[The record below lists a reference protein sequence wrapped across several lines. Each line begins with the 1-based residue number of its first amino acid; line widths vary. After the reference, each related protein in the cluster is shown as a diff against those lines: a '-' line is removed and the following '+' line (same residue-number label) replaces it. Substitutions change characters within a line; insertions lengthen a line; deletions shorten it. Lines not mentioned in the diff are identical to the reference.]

1 MAYFVG
7 IDVSQRQVSI
17 CVLDQEGKRLWRGKC
32 TTDPAVILATLKENV
47 PDGAMTLGLETGP
60 LSPWL
65 VHGLRQAGLSV
76 VCLDARAVHAALST
90 RINKND
96 RNDAEGLAQILRIG
110 WYRSVH
116 VKSYEA
122 HRVRAMLG
130 ARAQLV
136 GMVVRLSNQVRGI
149 LKVFGIV
156 VAGVRGAGF
165 GRRVEELV
173 ADRAEVAEIVR
184 PLLEAWRVLRQ
195 KVAGLDTALRSQAR
209 VRDDCRL
216 FMTVPGVGAITAL
229 AFASAVDDPAR
240 FRRSRDVGA
249 HLGLTPRQY
258 QSGETDS
265 SGAISRCGD
274 RYVRTLLF
282 EAATTLLSRVQ
293 RWSAPKAWAVR
304 LAKRAGMNK
313 ARAALARKLAVLLHT
328 IWRRGEPFRWGA
340 AVAAERSGSPGEA

>member
-1 MAYFVG
+1 MVYFVG

-17 CVLDQEGKRLWRGKC
+17 CVLDQQGNRIWRGKC
-32 TTDPAVILATLKENV
+32 LTDPAIIIATLEEKV
-47 PDGAMTLGLETGP
+47 PASDMTLGLETGP

-65 VHGLRQAGLSV
+65 VHGLRQAGFSV

-96 RNDAEGLAQILRIG
+96 RNDAEGLAQILRMG
-110 WYRSVH
+110 WYRPVH

-122 HRVRAMLG
+122 HRIRAMLG

-149 LKVFGIV
+149 LKVFGII

-165 GRRVEELV
+165 GNRVEELV
-173 ADRAEVAEIVR
+173 ANRAEVAEIVR
-184 PLLEAWRVLRQ
+184 PLLEAWRMLRQ
-195 KVAGLDTALRSQAR
+195 KVAGLDTTLRSRAR
-209 VRDDCRL
+209 TRDDCRL
-216 FMTVPGVGAITAL
+216 LMTVPGVGAITAL

-249 HLGLTPRQY
+249 HLELTPRQH

-265 SGAISRCGD
+265 SGALSRCGD

-293 RWSAPKAWAVR
+293 RWCAPKAWAVR
-304 LAKRAGMNK
+304 LAKRAGANK

-328 IWRRGEPFRWGA
+328 IWRRGEPFRWGT
-340 AVAAERSGSPGEA
+340 AVAA

>member
-1 MAYFVG
+1 
-7 IDVSQRQVSI
+7 
-17 CVLDQEGKRLWRGKC
+17 
-32 TTDPAVILATLKENV
+32 
-47 PDGAMTLGLETGP
+47 MTLGLETGP

-65 VHGLRQAGLSV
+65 VHSLRQAGLSV

-90 RINKND
+90 RVNKND
-96 RNDAEGLAQILRIG
+96 RNDAEGLAQILRLG
-110 WYRSVH
+110 WYRPVH

-122 HRVRAMLG
+122 HRIRAMLG

-136 GMVVRLSNQVRGI
+136 GMVVRLSNQVRGL
-149 LKVFGIV
+149 LKVFGII

-165 GRRVEELV
+165 GNRVEELV

-184 PLLEAWRVLRQ
+184 PLLEAWRMLRQ
-195 KVAGLDTALRSQAR
+195 QVAGLDTTLRSRAR
-209 VRDDCRL
+209 SRADCRL
-216 FMTVPGVGAITAL
+216 LMTVPGVGAITAL

-258 QSGETDS
+258 QSGEMDC
-265 SGAISRCGD
+265 SGAVSRCGD

-282 EAATTLLSRVQ
+282 EAATTLMGQVQ

-304 LAKRAGMNK
+304 LAKRVGMNK
-313 ARAALARKLAVLLHT
+313 ARAALARKLAGLLHT
-328 IWRRGEPFRWGA
+328 IWRRGS
-340 AVAAERSGSPGEA
+340 RSAGVPPWRRSLDGSPGKA

>member
-17 CVLDQEGKRLWRGKC
+17 CVLDQAGKRLWRGKC
-32 TTDPAVILATLKENV
+32 LTDPAAITATLREKV
-47 PDGAMTLGLETGP
+47 PDGTMTLGLETGP

-65 VHGLRQAGLSV
+65 VHSLRQAGHTV

-96 RNDAEGLAQILRIG
+96 RNDAEGLAQILRLG
-110 WYRSVH
+110 WYRPVH
-116 VKSYEA
+116 VKSYAA

-156 VAGVRGAGF
+156 VIGVRGAIF
-165 GRRVEELV
+165 ASRVEELV
-173 ADRAEVAEIVR
+173 AGRAELTEIIQ
-184 PLLEAWRVLRQ
+184 PLLEAWRMLRQ

-216 FMTVPGVGAITAL
+216 LMTTPGVGAITAL

-274 RYVRTLLF
+274 QYVRTLLF
-282 EAATTLLSRVQ
+282 EAATTLLSGAQ
-293 RWSAPKAWAVR
+293 GLGCA
-304 LAKRAGMNK
+304 AGQAGRDEQGPCR
-313 ARAALARKLAVLLHT
+313 ARAQTGRASAHHLAQRRAVPLGH
-328 IWRRGEPFRWGA
+328 RRDRVG
-340 AVAAERSGSPGEA
+340 

>member
-1 MAYFVG
+1 MAYFAG
-7 IDVSQRQVSI
+7 IDISQRQVSI

-32 TTDPAVILATLKENV
+32 LTDPVVITATLEEKV
-47 PDGAMTLGLETGP
+47 PDGRMTLGLETGP

-65 VHGLRQAGLSV
+65 VHSLRQAGHTV

-90 RINKND
+90 RVNKND
-96 RNDAEGLAQILRIG
+96 QNDAEGLAQILRLG
-110 WYRSVH
+110 WYRPVH

-136 GMVVRLSNQVRGI
+136 GMVVRLSNQVRGL

-156 VAGVRGAGF
+156 VAGVRGASF

-173 ADRAEVAEIVR
+173 TGRPEVAEIVR
-184 PLLEAWRVLRQ
+184 PLLEAWRMLRQ
-195 KVAGLDTALRSQAR
+195 KVAGLDTALRAQAR
-209 VRDDCRL
+209 TRDDCRL
-216 FMTVPGVGAITAL
+216 LMTVPGVGAITAL

-258 QSGETDS
+258 QSGEMDC
-265 SGAISRCGD
+265 SGAVSRCGD

-313 ARAALARKLAVLLHT
+313 ARTALARKLAVLLHT
-328 IWRRGEPFRWGA
+328 IWRSGEPFRWGA
-340 AVAAERSGSPGEA
+340 AVTD

>member
-1 MAYFVG
+1 MRYFAG

-17 CVLDQEGKRLWRGKC
+17 CVLDQEGKRVWRGKC
-32 TTDPAVILATLKENV
+32 ATDPAVITATLHDKV
-47 PDGAMTLGLETGP
+47 PDGTMTLGLETGP

-65 VHGLRQAGLSV
+65 VHSLRQTGHMV

-96 RNDAEGLAQILRIG
+96 QNDAEGLAQILRLG
-110 WYRSVH
+110 WYRPVH
-116 VKSYEA
+116 VKSYAA

-156 VAGVRGAGF
+156 VVGVRGASF
-165 GRRVEELV
+165 GSQVEELV
-173 ADRAEVAEIVR
+173 ADRAEVAEIVQ
-184 PLLEAWRVLRQ
+184 PLLEAWRMLRQ
-195 KVAGLDTALRSQAR
+195 KVAGLDTALRAQAK
-209 VRDDCRL
+209 VRADCRL
-216 FMTVPGVGAITAL
+216 LMTVPGVGAITAL
-229 AFASAVDDPAR
+229 AFASAIDDPAR

-265 SGAISRCGD
+265 SGAVSRCGD
-274 RYVRTLLF
+274 QYVRTLLF
-282 EAATTLLSRVQ
+282 EATTTLLSRIQ
-293 RWSAPKAWAVR
+293 RWSAPKAWAMR
-304 LAKRAGMNK
+304 LAKRVGMNK
-313 ARAALARKLAVLLHT
+313 ARTALARKLAVLLHT
-328 IWRRGEPFRWGA
+328 IWRSGAPFRWGTA
-340 AVAAERSGSPGEA
+340 ATV

>member
-1 MAYFVG
+1 MAYFAG
-7 IDVSQRQVSI
+7 IDISQRQVSI

-32 TTDPAVILATLKENV
+32 LTDPVVITATLEEKV
-47 PDGAMTLGLETGP
+47 PDGRMTLGLETGP

-65 VHGLRQAGLSV
+65 VHSLRQAGLSV

-90 RINKND
+90 RVNKND
-96 RNDAEGLAQILRIG
+96 QNDAEGLAQILRLG
-110 WYRSVH
+110 WYRPVH

-136 GMVVRLSNQVRGI
+136 GMVVRLSNQVRGL

-156 VAGVRGAGF
+156 VAGVRGASF

-173 ADRAEVAEIVR
+173 TGRPEVAEIVR
-184 PLLEAWRVLRQ
+184 PLLEAWRMLRQ
-195 KVAGLDTALRSQAR
+195 KVAGLDTALRAQAR
-209 VRDDCRL
+209 TRDDCRL
-216 FMTVPGVGAITAL
+216 LMTVPGVGAITAL

-258 QSGETDS
+258 QSGEMDC
-265 SGAISRCGD
+265 SGAVSRCGD

-313 ARAALARKLAVLLHT
+313 ARTALARKLAVLLHT

-340 AVAAERSGSPGEA
+340 AVAA

>member
-1 MAYFVG
+1 M
-7 IDVSQRQVSI
+7 
-17 CVLDQEGKRLWRGKC
+17 
-32 TTDPAVILATLKENV
+32 TDPAVILATLKENV

-65 VHGLRQAGLSV
+65 VHGLRQAGLAI

-96 RNDAEGLAQILRIG
+96 RNDAEGLAQILRMG

-116 VKSYEA
+116 VKSYAA

-156 VAGVRGAGF
+156 VAGARGASF
-165 GRRVEELV
+165 GSRVEALV
-173 ADRAEVAEIVR
+173 ADRAEVAAIIR
-184 PLLEAWRVLRQ
+184 PLLEAWRMLRQ
-195 KVAGLDTALRSQAR
+195 KVAGLDTTLRAEAR
-209 VRDDCRL
+209 TRDDCRL
-216 FMTVPGVGAITAL
+216 LMTVPGVGAITAL
-229 AFASAVDDPAR
+229 GFASAVDDPTR

-265 SGAISRCGD
+265 FGAVSRCGD

-313 ARAALARKLAVLLHT
+313 ARTALARKLAVLLHT

-340 AVAAERSGSPGEA
+340 AVAA

>member
-1 MAYFVG
+1 MRYFAG
-7 IDVSQRQVSI
+7 IDVAQRQVSI
-17 CVLDQEGKRLWRGKC
+17 CVLDQEGTQVWRGKC
-32 TTDPAVILATLKENV
+32 TTDPAVITATLHDKV
-47 PDGAMTLGLETGP
+47 PDGTMTLGLETGP

-65 VHGLRQAGLSV
+65 VHSLRQTGHTV
-76 VCLDARAVHAALST
+76 VCLDARAVHAALAT

-96 RNDAEGLAQILRIG
+96 QNDAEGLAQILRLG
-110 WYRSVH
+110 WYRPVH

-136 GMVVRLSNQVRGI
+136 GMVVRLSNQVRGL

-156 VAGVRGAGF
+156 VAGVRGASF
-165 GRRVEELV
+165 GSHVEGLV

-184 PLLEAWRVLRQ
+184 PLLEAWRMLRQ
-195 KVAGLDTALRSQAR
+195 QVAGLDTVLRAQAK

-216 FMTVPGVGAITAL
+216 LMTVPGVGAITAL

-265 SGAISRCGD
+265 SGAVSRCGD
-274 RYVRTLLF
+274 PYVRTLLF

-293 RWSAPKAWAVR
+293 RWSAPKAWAIR
-304 LAKRAGMNK
+304 LAKRVGMNK
-313 ARAALARKLAVLLHT
+313 ARTALARKLAVLLHT
-328 IWRRGEPFRWGA
+328 IWRSGEPFRWGTA
-340 AVAAERSGSPGEA
+340 ATV

>member
-7 IDVSQRQVSI
+7 IDISQRQVSI
-17 CVLDQEGKRLWRGKC
+17 CVLDQAGKRLWRGKC
-32 TTDPAVILATLKENV
+32 LTDPAAITATLQEKV
-47 PDGAMTLGLETGP
+47 PDGTMTLGLETGP

-65 VHGLRQAGLSV
+65 VHSLRQAGHTV

-96 RNDAEGLAQILRIG
+96 QNDAEGLAQILRLG
-110 WYRSVH
+110 WYRPVH
-116 VKSYEA
+116 VKSYAA

-156 VAGVRGAGF
+156 VIGARGAIF
-165 GRRVEELV
+165 ASRVEELV
-173 ADRAEVAEIVR
+173 AGRAELTEIIQ
-184 PLLEAWRVLRQ
+184 PLLEAWRMLRQ
-195 KVAGLDTALRSQAR
+195 KVASLDAALRSQAR

-216 FMTVPGVGAITAL
+216 LMTTPGVGAITAL

-265 SGAISRCGD
+265 SGAMSRCGD

-304 LAKRAGMNK
+304 LAKRVGMNK

-328 IWRRGEPFRWGA
+328 IWRSGEPFRWGTA
-340 AVAAERSGSPGEA
+340 ATV